1 MRWMRRRV
9 IRRRRMAWR
18 WISLKRRRGRM
29 MRTVRMVMTRMMM
42 ISRSILKGRISVLRD
57 SSCY

>member
-1 MRWMRRRV
+1 MRRRV
-9 IRRRRMAWR
+9 IRRRRMGWR

>member
-1 MRWMRRRV
+1 MG
-9 IRRRRMAWR
+9 WR

>member
-1 MRWMRRRV
+1 M
-9 IRRRRMAWR
+9 RRRRMGWR

-29 MRTVRMVMTRMMM
+29 MRTVRMVMRRMMM
-42 ISRSILKGRISVLRD
+42 INRSILKGRISVLRD